1 MLAPVQPRKGS
12 RIVVAMSG
20 GVDSSVAAGWLKQ
33 QGYDVI
39 GISLQLHDQA
49 QSTENKFGTCCS
61 ISDIQ
66 DARTVAEKMGI
77 PFYVANME
85 DQFEEAV
92 IDNFVGEYLQ
102 GRTPNPCVKCNEKV
116 KFSRLMDWA
125 MDLGADYLAT
135 GHYAQIYSDPET
147 GKHELARAV
156 DPQKDQSYFL
166 FTMRPEDL
174 PRTIFPVGG
183 LEKAQ
188 VRELASQLGLM
199 HVAQK
204 PDSQEI
210 CFVQAKSYREF
221 IEERVPASQLKP
233 GRLLDP
239 HGVVLGQ
246 HTGLHQFTI
255 GQRKG
260 LGVFSPDPL
269 YVLEIRPETGD
280 VVVGPESCLFRKSA
294 VVAGMHWIRPFDP
307 SAKLTAKIRYR
318 ASDSPVEVS
327 LLGGDRIEV
336 RFLQPQ
342 RAITP
347 GQALVLYDGQTVLGG
362 GWIESLSLDLP
373 PERAIPAQAS
383 LGA

>member
-1 MLAPVQPRKGS
+1 MAVPVQAPPGS
-12 RIVVAMSG
+12 RVVVAMSG
-20 GVDSSVAAGWLKQ
+20 GVDSSVAAGWLKK

-49 QSTENKFGTCCS
+49 ESTDNKYGTCCS
-61 ISDIQ
+61 LSDIQ

-135 GHYAQIYSDPET
+135 GHYAQILVDEN
-147 GKHELARAV
+147 GKHQLAKGV
-156 DPQKDQSYFL
+156 DPGKDQSYFL
-166 FTMRPEDL
+166 FTMRDEDL
-174 PRTIFPVGG
+174 PRTLFPVGG
-183 LEKAQ
+183 MDKAQ
-188 VRELASQLGLM
+188 VRELAEQLGLM
-199 HVAQK
+199 HVAKK

-221 IEERVPASQLKP
+221 IEERVPASDLKP
-233 GRLLDP
+233 GRMLHVD
-239 HGVVLGQ
+239 GRELGR
-246 HTGLHQFTI
+246 HPGLHHFTI

-260 LGVFSPDPL
+260 LGVYSSDPL
-269 YVLEIRPETGD
+269 YVLEIQPDTGD
-280 VVVGPESCLFRKSA
+280 VIIGPETYLFRKSA
-294 VVAGMHWIRPFDP
+294 IVAGMHWIRPP
-307 SAKLTAKIRYR
+307 SSLEGAAYTAKIRYR
-318 ASDSPVEVS
+318 SVDSPVLVDC
-327 LLGGDRIEV
+327 LPGDKIQV
-336 RFLQPQ
+336 HFTQPQ

-347 GQALVLYDGQTVLGG
+347 GQALVLYDHGVVMGG
-362 GWIESLSLDLP
+362 GWIESLSLDIP
-373 PERAIPAQAS
+373 QGTARAHCV
-383 LGA
+383 